1 MSDLVREPLANIIKL
16 RRASSKLGGAG
27 DEWIRIMKDE
37 DEERISARRGQDGKQ
52 LLHMLIE

>member
-1 MSDLVREPLANIIKL
+1 
-16 RRASSKLGGAG
+16 
-27 DEWIRIMKDE
+27 MKDE